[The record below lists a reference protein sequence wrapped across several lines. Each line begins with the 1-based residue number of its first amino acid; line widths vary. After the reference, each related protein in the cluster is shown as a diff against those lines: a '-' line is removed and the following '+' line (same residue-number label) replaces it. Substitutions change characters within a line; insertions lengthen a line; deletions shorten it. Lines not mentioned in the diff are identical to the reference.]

1 MCNVRSVADGEARP
15 QTSGLLLLG
24 LASATAI
31 AQHTQHEER
40 SCHAE
45 ADRTLVAGYA
55 PAAPIETMTLPRLCL
70 PST

>member
-1 MCNVRSVADGEARP
+1 MCNVRSAADREARP
-15 QTSGLLLLG
+15 QTSGLSLLG
-24 LASATAI
+24 LASAAAI
-31 AQHTQHEER
+31 APHMKHEER
-40 SCHAE
+40 SCHTE